1 MRLFFMVVSLMGTLL
16 LQHIIHELSH
26 VVVAKL
32 CGVKIKKIHW
42 FTYSKFFGTRVFY
55 ESEPNFKEEDIE
67 AKWGLIAISG
77 FIVTIIIGYL
87 AFTLYGYGSGIF
99 NSGVLLLLFMIA
111 TIFMLMDTFY
121 FMLGSFLE
129 FGDSFGF
136 GKAFKLSKLTLI
148 ISFTCIFILNL
159 ILVKQY
165 IWN

>member
-1 MRLFFMVVSLMGTLL
+1 MWLFFIIVILMGTLL
-16 LQHIIHELSH
+16 LQHIIHELSR
-26 VVVAKL
+26 VVADKL
-32 CGVKIKKIHW
+32 WGVKIKKIHW

-55 ESEPNFKEEDIE
+55 ENEPDLRKGDVER
-67 AKWGLIAISG
+67 KWGLIAISG
-77 FIVTIIIGYL
+77 FIVTTIMGYL
-87 AFTLYGYGSGIF
+87 AFALYCYGSGIF

-148 ISFTCIFILNL
+148 ISFTCTFVLNL
-159 ILVKQY
+159 ILVKRY
-165 IWN
+165 LWN